1 MKLNLKGAF
10 RVLFGVDDDVS
21 QTSTTPPRVS
31 KISDLIDEIEPF
43 SADAVSSILHNAA
56 GGEIG
61 DLWRFYLRMGTVDPF
76 LGGLVLHLRSAISQ
90 QPVRVQFRQTAPT
103 YIEDLYRPII
113 DGFFDFLDV
122 RRAVHLMVDAH
133 LFGASLFTIEWAK
146 DESFGTVRLFPK
158 AIDRVPFRGVKM
170 ITDISSADYGWLAV
184 VEKELSQPTPITKL
198 APESYLYVEA
208 EPARYRY
215 HMVGA
220 MRRVVG
226 WFAIK
231 QIVQR
236 LWVDFAQTYGP
247 PIRIGYYEPLS
258 SDKQREILRRAL
270 SVLGENSWA
279 MLPSDISIE
288 LKEPNRTGTVTVYSD
303 LIDYCHQQYAVAL
316 IGTADI
322 VGNNREGSYARLRVS
337 NSIRYEFIRNVAAII
352 EEGLT
357 KLLRKTLQI
366 NLGDKYNHRYAPKVV
381 LRVVPPDDQL
391 SIARTIETL
400 VRAGFTV
407 PRSFVEEV
415 FNIPSETET
424 EPNET
429 E

>member
-1 MKLNLKGAF
+1 MIRDFWRKA
-10 RVLFGVDDDVS
+10 RVFFGVDDPIVTIPS
-21 QTSTTPPRVS
+21 PPKAQR
-31 KISDLIDEIEPF
+31 ISDMIDMVEPF
-43 SADAVSSILHNAA
+43 SAEMVSSVLSEAA
-56 GGEIG
+56 NGDIG

-90 QPVRVQFRQTAPT
+90 QPVRVQFRERTPT
-103 YIEDLYRPII
+103 YLLELQRPIVE
-113 DGFFDFLDV
+113 GFFDYLDV

-133 LFGASLFTIEWAK
+133 LFGAALFLIDWVV
-146 DESFGTVRLFPK
+146 DESFGAVRFFPSSIER
-158 AIDRVPFRGVKM
+158 APFRAVRM
-170 ITDISSADYGWLAV
+170 LTDSGSSDYGLLAV
-184 VEKELSQPTPITKL
+184 IEREGEEPRPISALSPQK
-198 APESYLYVEA
+198 YLYLEA

-215 HMVGA
+215 HMIGA
-220 MRRVVG
+220 LRRTVG

-236 LWVDFAQTYGP
+236 LWVDFAQVYGP

-258 SDKQREILRRAL
+258 SEKHREVLRRAL

-279 MLPSDISIE
+279 MLPSDITID

-303 LIDYCHQQYAVAL
+303 LIDYCHQQYAIAL

-322 VGNNREGSYARLRVS
+322 VGTTREGSYARLRVS

-357 KLLRKTLQI
+357 KLLRKTLQA
-366 NLGDKYNHRYAPKVV
+366 NLLDKYNPRYAPRVV

-391 SIARTIETL
+391 SIARTVETL
-400 VRAGFTV
+400 VRAGFSV
-407 PRSFVEEV
+407 PRSFIEEV
-415 FNIPSETET
+415 FNIPSADGAS
-424 EPNET
+424 
-429 E
+429 